1 MSFIMQRSLF
11 ISIIISLLLALNAC
25 GSKEE
30 REAEYYQR
38 AEKLFAQGDYLKA
51 KVEIKNALQINPKNV
66 DVRYLLAQIEEKNGN
81 WRELYQ
87 NLSLVIE
94 QQPEH
99 MDAQVK
105 LGLLL
110 LLIKKVDEAQEKAE
124 YVLAR
129 QPDNA
134 NAHALRASVL
144 AIQKD
149 KQGSKAAAIKALA
162 LDPGQGEAISLLA
175 AIYVEEQHPDKA
187 LVLLE
192 RG

>member
-1 MSFIMQRSLF
+1 
-11 ISIIISLLLALNAC
+11 
-25 GSKEE
+25 
-30 REAEYYQR
+30 
-38 AEKLFAQGDYLKA
+38 LKS
-51 KVEIKNALQINPKNV
+51 KNALQINPKNV

-129 QPDNA
+129 QPDNT

-149 KQGSKAAAIKALA
+149 KQGS
-162 LDPGQGEAISLLA
+162 
-175 AIYVEEQHPDKA
+175 
-187 LVLLE
+187 
-192 RG
+192 